1 MIRRTGS
8 LLVCI
13 IGVLLPWRLRIIYAE
28 IIAWTVQAVYSF
40 YFWLFNLILK
50 NVEKRDVAP

>member
-8 LLVCI
+8 LLVSI